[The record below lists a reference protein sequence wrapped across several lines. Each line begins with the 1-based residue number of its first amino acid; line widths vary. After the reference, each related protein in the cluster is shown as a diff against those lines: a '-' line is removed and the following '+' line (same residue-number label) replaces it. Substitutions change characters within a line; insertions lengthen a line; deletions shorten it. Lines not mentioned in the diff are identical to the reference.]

1 MLEREVYHTVH
12 QAHNAILL
20 IQRIS
25 ERITSCRQLL
35 CGVVRQGEG
44 DRAVGRNG
52 DCVGDAIGGLFPA
65 AGNAA
70 INAQI
75 FRFGVGEMPARA
87 RGDGKV
93 ILAVHTDAAHDAE
106 QPVADSTLRVVVQ

>member
-1 MLEREVYHTVH
+1 M
-12 QAHNAILL
+12 A
-20 IQRIS
+20 
-25 ERITSCRQLL
+25 
-35 CGVVRQGEG
+35 RQGEG
-44 DRAVGRNG
+44 GRAVGRNV

-75 FRFGVGEMPARA
+75 FRFGVGEVPART